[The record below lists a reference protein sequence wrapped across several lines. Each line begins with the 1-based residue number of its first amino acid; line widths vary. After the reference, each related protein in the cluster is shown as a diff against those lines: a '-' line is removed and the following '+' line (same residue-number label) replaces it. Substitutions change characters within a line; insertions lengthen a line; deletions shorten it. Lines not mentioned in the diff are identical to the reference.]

1 MLSFR
6 QLQYLVAI
14 ADYQHF
20 RRAAAN
26 LHVSQPTLSL
36 QVQKMEEHLGVALV
50 ERGVTPV
57 RLTPVGRE
65 IVARARSHAC
75 RRYDRR
81 TSVLAI
87 GFPSA
92 AYQASADLLIDE
104 RLFVEQALGAPVE
117 DGEERQ
123 DQPQHGRGEQRTPRA
138 AARRS
143 DGKSCQVKNVRT
155 AERRR

>member
-50 ERGVTPV
+50 ER
-57 RLTPVGRE
+57 
-65 IVARARSHAC
+65 
-75 RRYDRR
+75 
-81 TSVLAI
+81 
-87 GFPSA
+87 
-92 AYQASADLLIDE
+92 
-104 RLFVEQALGAPVE
+104 
-117 DGEERQ
+117 
-123 DQPQHGRGEQRTPRA
+123 
-138 AARRS
+138 
-143 DGKSCQVKNVRT
+143 
-155 AERRR
+155 